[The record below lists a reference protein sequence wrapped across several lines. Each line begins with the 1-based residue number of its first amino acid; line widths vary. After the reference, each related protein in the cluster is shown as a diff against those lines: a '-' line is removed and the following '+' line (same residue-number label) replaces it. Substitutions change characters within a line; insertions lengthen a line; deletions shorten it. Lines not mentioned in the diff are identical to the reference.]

1 MGKPIKPFLLVLVA
15 CLAPSYVQAQSS
27 YVGFQLSAI
36 ASSSGLSP
44 FADVQVGGPV
54 ADHVEL
60 RLSGVPLVIANFL
73 QVDLLYTKGLSEA
86 LRGYV
91 GGGADVLPFSFPR
104 AGLGS
109 AVHATAG
116 VEYEL
121 GGGIGLFA
129 EAQPTLVLNAPDRDF
144 ADFFGNAGSATF
156 FVALA
161 LGVNVHF

>member
-1 MGKPIKPFLLVLVA
+1 M
-15 CLAPSYVQAQSS
+15 
-27 YVGFQLSAI
+27 
-36 ASSSGLSP
+36 
-44 FADVQVGGPV
+44 
-54 ADHVEL
+54 EL

-73 QVDLLYTKGLSEA
+73 QVDLLYTQRLAEA

-121 GGGIGLFA
+121 GGGTGLFA
-129 EAQPTLVLNAPDRDF
+129 EAQPTFVLNAPDRDF

-156 FVALA
+156 FVTLA
-161 LGVNVHF
+161 LGVNIHF

>member
-1 MGKPIKPFLLVLVA
+1 MKHSLTVLLATLMLSCA
-15 CLAPSYVQAQSS
+15 QAQSS

-36 ASSSGLSP
+36 ASSSGVTP
-44 FADVQVGGPV
+44 FAEVQVGGPM

-73 QVDLLYTKGLSEA
+73 QIDLLYTQGLSEA

-91 GGGADVLPFSFPR
+91 GAGADVLPFSFPR

-116 VEYEL
+116 VEYGL
-121 GGGIGLFA
+121 GSGIGLFA
-129 EAQPTLVLNAPDRDF
+129 EAQPTFVLNAPDTDF

-156 FVALA
+156 FATLA